1 MAIDKIIKGKKVVD
15 IIYDLV
21 RKKLAIFNTKA
32 SGSGITRIPTDR
44 QIKKEMENVFQTLR
58 DGGLNPVSANKI
70 IKSEEDLA
78 RVIAEIEQKKITDI
92 KNRKDAAEGIQT
104 VIDKLN
110 KGIPLNPS
118 DQMKIEGTGFET
130 TLDAFKGFQPRVI
143 QGGKGIESIN
153 LSKYTNEDLNK
164 LAEEGNKLQL
174 ELAELDDTGGTKLPF
189 REFQKKSNRLTEINK
204 IIKAAQDSNL
214 PDSFFENP
222 KSLAEQ
228 LIELTNKNLKDRGL
242 GGIKLG
248 DDLPPP
254 KKKKPAVD
262 PKLQKSEDTKKMIKE
277 LEERNERALE
287 DFVDDTGGTKEGAEF
302 DEEPFDAAKGGIARI
317 GFDKGSPPSKS
328 RRNFL
333 KLMGGLAS
341 LPIVGKLFKV
351 AKPAAKVAKTV
362 PGMESGVPAYF
373 PKLVQKIK
381 VLGDDVTKTEAL
393 QERQIVTRYK
403 DYEMTE
409 DLSSGAIQ
417 IEKTNIGIG
426 NIGDETYEGIKSKE
440 LIEYAPEEVVI
451 GKDGKPVKV
460 PAQYEETTARST
472 GFDGKLEDFDDG
484 LESVDEIIEEVETT
498 DFEFLKK
505 QPKGKASGGLAYMMG
520 E

>member
-1 MAIDKIIKGKKVVD
+1 
-15 IIYDLV
+15 
-21 RKKLAIFNTKA
+21 
-32 SGSGITRIPTDR
+32 
-44 QIKKEMENVFQTLR
+44 
-58 DGGLNPVSANKI
+58 
-70 IKSEEDLA
+70 LA

-130 TLDAFKGFQPRVI
+130 TLDAFQGFKPRVI

-189 REFQKKSNRLTEINK
+189 REFQKKSERLTEINK

-262 PKLQKSEDTKKMIKE
+262 PKLQKSED
-277 LEERNERALE
+277 
-287 DFVDDTGGTKEGAEF
+287 
-302 DEEPFDAAKGGIARI
+302 
-317 GFDKGSPPSKS
+317 
-328 RRNFL
+328 
-333 KLMGGLAS
+333 
-341 LPIVGKLFKV
+341 
-351 AKPAAKVAKTV
+351 
-362 PGMESGVPAYF
+362 
-373 PKLVQKIK
+373 
-381 VLGDDVTKTEAL
+381 
-393 QERQIVTRYK
+393 
-403 DYEMTE
+403 
-409 DLSSGAIQ
+409 
-417 IEKTNIGIG
+417 
-426 NIGDETYEGIKSKE
+426 
-440 LIEYAPEEVVI
+440 
-451 GKDGKPVKV
+451 
-460 PAQYEETTARST
+460 
-472 GFDGKLEDFDDG
+472 
-484 LESVDEIIEEVETT
+484 
-498 DFEFLKK
+498 
-505 QPKGKASGGLAYMMG
+505 
-520 E
+520 